1 MKFLKKIIFGSLI
14 IAIGVISILLMYGNF
29 LTISRWLI
37 KPTAGLLGVLPASNG
52 EIVIDQGGGGH

>member
-14 IAIGVISILLMYGNF
+14 IAIGVVSILLMYGNF
-29 LTISRWLI
+29 LTKSLWLI
-37 KPTAGLLGVLPASNG
+37 KPTASLLGVLPASNG

>member
-29 LTISRWLI
+29 LTIS
-37 KPTAGLLGVLPASNG
+37 T
-52 EIVIDQGGGGH
+52 